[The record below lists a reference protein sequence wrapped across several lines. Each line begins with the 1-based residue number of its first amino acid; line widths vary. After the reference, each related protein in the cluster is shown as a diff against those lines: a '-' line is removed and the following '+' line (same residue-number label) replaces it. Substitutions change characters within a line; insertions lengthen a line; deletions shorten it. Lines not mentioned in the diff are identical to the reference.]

1 MSQALPIRPWPKCTW
16 PKRSLSKRTPSSTA
30 ATALRRCLFAAL
42 LACAPA
48 VAWAQTAAS
57 AATAESA
64 AGTPGKTPSGHGY
77 IVPPDW
83 TQARRGHAVVL
94 QAPEGGSWIAL
105 VEVDAGRADDAVAQA
120 WMRYAGRPPPDLLM
134 TTPLANRN
142 GWVDGRNHVY
152 RIPAGEPR
160 QLSARALRNGG
171 HWVVRID
178 DLATA
183 VAGKRAADLNLIRDE
198 FLPAGYVRESFAGRK
213 AHALDADKVEALT
226 AFVGRSQRLLEVPGI
241 SVGIVQ
247 GGKLVYAGGF
257 GVREN
262 GKPEPVD
269 ADTLYPIASNTKS
282 LTTLMLAKLVDEGR
296 FRWDTPVVEL
306 LPEFKLADADIA
318 AKLQVRH
325 LSCACAGLPYRNLDW
340 EFAPADAPASIVF
353 DILGR
358 MRPTSAFGSSYQ
370 YSNPPAAAAGYLGG
384 HVAYP
389 ELELGAAY
397 DRAMATRVF
406 EPLGMTRTTFDFD
419 RAMRGNYARSHGV
432 GLDGGIALVD
442 PRRDRQMHAVR
453 PTGGAWSNVNDLLAY
468 LRLELSGGRLAD
480 GRRHLPE
487 AALRERWKAQIG
499 TGRQSWY
506 GLGLDTDVSNGTPML
521 YHGGRLYGQRSNMV
535 WWPEH
540 DVGLVVLMNSSTG
553 NVLMDALPRKLM
565 ELLFDAQ
572 PEADSMVAAAA
583 ATEREQREAKR
594 RQWTFPVDSE
604 HAALLASRYR
614 NERLGE
620 LRVERSPGELR
631 FRFDAWDMPVASRR
645 SADGTVEFIGTIP
658 SPPPPLV
665 AGNSPSGR
673 TLRLRDAQNEYVFTE
688 AD

>member
-1 MSQALPIRPWPKCTW
+1 MSQALP
-16 PKRSLSKRTPSSTA
+16 KRTPSSPA
-30 ATALRRCLFAAL
+30 AVFQQCL
-42 LACAPA
+42 LAVLLASTPVVA
-48 VAWAQTAAS
+48 AWAQTAGS
-57 AATAESA
+57 AAAAESA
-64 AGTPGKTPSGHGY
+64 AGPPGKTPSGHGF
-77 IVPPDW
+77 IVPQDW
-83 TQARRGHAVVL
+83 TQVRRGHAVVL

-105 VEVDAGRADDAVAQA
+105 VEVDAGDATDAVAQA
-120 WMRYAGRPPPDLLM
+120 WMRYAGRPPPELLM
-134 TTPLANRN
+134 AAPLANRN

-152 RIPAGEPR
+152 RSPAGEPR
-160 QLSARALRNGG
+160 QLSARVMRNGK

-178 DLATA
+178 DLAMA
-183 VAGKRAADLNLIRDE
+183 VAGKRAADLSLIRDE
-198 FLPAGYVRESFAGRK
+198 FLPAGHVGESFAGRK
-213 AHALDADKVEALT
+213 AHALDADKVEELK
-226 AFVGRSQRLLEVPGI
+226 AFVGRSQRLLDVPGI
-241 SVGIVQ
+241 SIGIVQ
-247 GGKLVYAGGF
+247 GGKVVYAGGF
-257 GVREN
+257 GVRES

-306 LPEFKLADADIA
+306 LPGFKLADADVA
-318 AKLQVRH
+318 AKMQVRH
-325 LSCACAGLPYRNLDW
+325 LSCACAGLPYRNMDW

-353 DILGR
+353 DILSR

-370 YSNPPAAAAGYLGG
+370 YTNPPAAAAGYLGG

-389 ELELGAAY
+389 ELELGQAY

-419 RAMRGNYARSHGV
+419 RAMRGNFARSHGV
-432 GLDGGIALVD
+432 GMDGRTALID
-442 PRRDRQMHAVR
+442 PRRDRQMRAVR

-468 LRLELSGGRLAD
+468 LKLELNGGRLAD
-480 GRRHLPE
+480 GRRHLSE
-487 AALRERWKAQIG
+487 AALRERWKPQIG

-540 DVGLVVLMNSSTG
+540 DVGLVVLMNASTG
-553 NVLMDALPRKLM
+553 NVLMDAMPRKLM
-565 ELLFDAQ
+565 EVLFDGQ
-572 PEADSMVAAAA
+572 PQADSMVAAAA
-583 ATEREQREAKR
+583 ATEREQREAR
-594 RQWTFPVDSE
+594 RGEWTFPIDSE

-614 NERLGE
+614 NDRLGE
-620 LRVERSPGELR
+620 LRVEQSQGNLR

-645 SADGTVEFIGTIP
+645 SVDGAVEFVGAIP

-665 AGNSPSGR
+665 AGSSASGR

-688 AD
+688 AE

>member
-1 MSQALPIRPWPKCTW
+1 MPAASPK
-16 PKRSLSKRTPSSTA
+16 LTPSSVA
-30 ATALRRCLFAAL
+30 AAAFQRCLLAAL

-48 VAWAQTAAS
+48 VAGWAQTAGS
-57 AATAESA
+57 PATAGSA
-64 AGTPGKTPSGHGY
+64 TGTPGKTPSGHGF
-77 IVPPDW
+77 VAPPDW
-83 TQARRGHAVVL
+83 TQARRDHAVVL

-105 VEVDAGRADDAVAQA
+105 VETDAGNATDAVAQA
-120 WMRYAGRPPPDLLM
+120 WMRYAGRAPPEQLM
-134 TTPLANRN
+134 AAPLANRN

-152 RIPAGEPR
+152 RPPAGEPR
-160 QLSARALRNGG
+160 QLSARAMRNGER
-171 HWVVRID
+171 WVVRID
-178 DLATA
+178 DLATS
-183 VAGKRAADLNLIRDE
+183 VAGRRAADLNLIRDE
-198 FLPAGYVRESFAGRK
+198 FLPAGHVRESFAGRK
-213 AHALDADKVEALT
+213 AQALDEGKIEELK
-226 AFVGRSQRLLEVPGI
+226 AFVERSRRRLDVPGI
-241 SVGIVQ
+241 SIGIVQ
-247 GGKLVYAGGF
+247 GGKLVYSGGF

-296 FRWDTPVVEL
+296 LRWDTPVAEL
-306 LPEFKLADADIA
+306 LPGFKLADAGLA
-318 AKLQVRH
+318 AKMQVRH

-340 EFAPADAPASIVF
+340 EFAPADAPASIVL

-370 YSNPPAAAAGYLGG
+370 YTNPPAAAAGYLGG

-389 ELELGAAY
+389 GLELGQAY

-419 RAMRGNYARSHGV
+419 QAMRGNFARSHGV
-432 GLDGGIALVD
+432 GMDGGIALVD

-468 LRLELSGGRLAD
+468 LSLELSGGRLAD
-480 GRRHLPE
+480 GRRHLSQS
-487 AALRERWKAQIG
+487 ALRERWKPQIG
-499 TGRQSWY
+499 TGRQAWY
-506 GLGLDTDVSNGTPML
+506 GLGLDTDASSGTPML

-540 DVGLVVLMNSSTG
+540 EVGLVVLMNSSTG
-553 NVLMDALPRKLM
+553 NVLMDAVPRKLM

-583 ATEREQREAKR
+583 LTEREQREARR
-594 RQWTFPVDSE
+594 RQWTLPADRE
-604 HAALLASRYR
+604 HAALLAPRYR
-614 NERLGE
+614 NEVLGE
-620 LRVERSPGELR
+620 LRVERSQGELR

-645 SADGTVEFIGTIP
+645 GAEGVTEFIGAIP
-658 SPPPPLV
+658 SPPSPLV
-665 AGNSPSGR
+665 AGRSASGR
-673 TLRLRDAQNEYVFTE
+673 TLSLRDAQNEYVFVE

>member
-1 MSQALPIRPWPKCTW
+1 MSQALP
-16 PKRSLSKRTPSSTA
+16 KRTPLFLTA
-30 ATALRRCLFAAL
+30 VLQRCLLAVL
-42 LACAPA
+42 LASTPA
-48 VAWAQTAAS
+48 VALWAQTTGS
-57 AATAESA
+57 AAAAAEST
-64 AGTPGKTPSGHGY
+64 AGTPGKTPSGHGFL
-77 IVPPDW
+77 VPRDW
-83 TQARRGHAVVL
+83 TAELHDHAVVL

-105 VEVDAGRADDAVAQA
+105 VEVDAGYAADAVTQA
-120 WMRYAGRPPPDLLM
+120 WLRYADRPPPELLM
-134 TTPLANRN
+134 ATPLANRN
-142 GWVDGRNHVY
+142 GWVDGRNYVY
-152 RIPAGEPR
+152 RNPAGEPR
-160 QLSARALRNGG
+160 QLSARAMRNGK

-183 VAGKRAADLNLIRDE
+183 VAGKRAADLSMIRDE
-198 FLPAGYVRESFAGRK
+198 FLPAGHVRESFAGRK
-213 AHALDADKVEALT
+213 AHALDADKVEELK

-241 SVGIVQ
+241 SIGIVQ
-247 GGKLVYAGGF
+247 GGEIVYAGGF
-257 GVREN
+257 GVRER

-282 LTTLMLAKLVDEGR
+282 LTTLMLATLVDEGR

-306 LPEFKLADADIA
+306 LPGFKLADADVT
-318 AKLQVRH
+318 AKMQVRH

-353 DILGR
+353 DILGL

-370 YSNPPAAAAGYLGG
+370 YTNPAAAAAGYLGG

-389 ELELGAAY
+389 ELEYGQAY
-397 DRAMATRVF
+397 DRAMAARVF

-419 RAMRGNYARSHGV
+419 RAMRGNFARSHGV
-432 GLDGGIALVD
+432 GMDGDIALID
-442 PRRDRQMHAVR
+442 PRRDRQMRAVR

-468 LRLELSGGRLAD
+468 LTLELNGGRLAD
-480 GRRHLPE
+480 GRRHLSE
-487 AALRERWKAQIG
+487 AALRERWKPQIG

-540 DVGLVVLMNSSTG
+540 DVGLVVLMNASTG
-553 NVLMDALPRKLM
+553 NVLMDAMPRKLM
-565 ELLFDAQ
+565 EVLFDGQ

-583 ATEREQREAKR
+583 ATEREQREVRR
-594 RQWTFPVDSE
+594 RQWTFPADGE
-604 HAALLASRYR
+604 HAALLAPRYR

-620 LRVERSPGELR
+620 LRVEQSQGNLR

-645 SADGTVEFIGTIP
+645 SADGAVEFVGAIP

-665 AGNSPSGR
+665 VGSSASGR
-673 TLRLRDAQNEYVFTE
+673 TLHLRDAQNEYVFTE